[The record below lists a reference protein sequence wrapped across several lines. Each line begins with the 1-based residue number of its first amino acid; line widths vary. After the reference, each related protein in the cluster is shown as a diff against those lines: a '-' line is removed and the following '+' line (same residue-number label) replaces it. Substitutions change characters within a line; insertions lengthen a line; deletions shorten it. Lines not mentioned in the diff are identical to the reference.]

1 MVPNIQDHI
10 LAEFNHD
17 SVTPYDQVE
26 IDKKTQ
32 VTSMFD
38 RIAPYYDFLNRLL
51 TLGIDQR
58 WRRKAIK
65 ALDTREYDKI
75 LDIATGTADVA
86 VAIKKRL
93 KVNKVVGLD
102 ISPNMIELAAKKVE
116 KLNLSEDI
124 SVEVGDSEN
133 LRFEDASFDGATA
146 SFGVR
151 NFQNLNKGLSE
162 ICRVLKPEGKLMIL
176 EFSKPTIFPFKQLFN
191 LYFKYVLPLVG
202 RITSK
207 DPKAYQYLYD
217 SVQAFP
223 DYDQMVKILENVGF
237 KNVKYTPLTLGICTI
252 YLGEK

>member
-1 MVPNIQDHI
+1 M
-10 LAEFNHD
+10 AEFNHD
-17 SVTPYDQVE
+17 TVTPYDQVE

-38 RIAPYYDFLNRLL
+38 KIAPYYDFLNRLL

-58 WRRKAIK
+58 WRKKAIK

-75 LDIATGTADVA
+75 LDIATGTADLA
-86 VAIKKRL
+86 VALKKRL
-93 KVNKVVGLD
+93 KVDKVIGLD
-102 ISPNMIELAAKKVE
+102 ISSNMIELASKKVD
-116 KLNLSEDI
+116 KMGLEDHV

-133 LRFEDASFDGATA
+133 LRFDDESFDGATA
-146 SFGVR
+146 SFGIR

-162 ICRVLKPEGKLMIL
+162 ICRVLRPGGKIMIL

-191 LYFKYVLPLVG
+191 LYFKYVLPVIG

-207 DPKAYQYLYD
+207 DPKAYQYLYE

-223 DYDQMVKILENVGF
+223 DYDQMKKILEDIGF
-237 KNVKYTPLTLGICTI
+237 KNIKYTPLTLGICTI